1 MVLNDDSL
9 ALAVLVKTYSL
20 VLLIAEF
27 SGVQSLGVV
36 DVTEPAMM
44 ATRKLP
50 AVAAVNVQV

>member
-9 ALAVLVKTYSL
+9 ALAVLVKTYSP

-36 DVTEPAMM
+36 DVTELAMM

>member
-9 ALAVLVKTYSL
+9 ALAVLVKTYSP
-20 VLLIAEF
+20 VLFIAEF

-36 DVTEPAMM
+36 DVTELAMM